1 MSIYPNIYRVDKNHR
16 DLKQLRSNEA
26 VMKRIIK
33 SSYKKNEWKENSDS
47 PLLNSYQKD
56 DFTYHLYLYNT
67 DEKTSEWASFLP
79 YPLANDSRFLQKKLS
94 LILFVETEFELFA
107 IVGGNAFR
115 MIIPFI
121 DHSFGLNTYD
131 RIIEIN
137 EDELSSMK
145 SRGITGQRMAANE
158 QYREDYRIINY
169 MKFGKVPQELHV
181 KLAEATSQL
190 YFRSI
195 LDDSNERLQITAGKS
210 FKIRKSATF
219 NKLHDI
225 IKDLS
230 IVLSET
236 QKEYLSSYIEISDE
250 NYIQELQDALHQKI
264 YNNILHIL
272 HVTDDPR
279 DRFEFDFCNP
289 NNIEKFYEA
298 EKYVLKEKT
307 EDSHRIFATVADRSE
322 IYPTVIRRAYGLHGN
337 NAFQIKV
344 FLNGVRVLGYL
355 GSKSISSST
364 FMYHISA
371 ELKYENKPVFL
382 IDTKWY
388 HLKEVFISDLKTQT
402 ERVLRTY
409 KAPKTV
415 LKLPWD
421 KNLLKREEDY
431 NLQYDPLPDYIVID
445 TIISD
450 GVELCDILHYDD
462 NNLYLIHVKY
472 GFDSKVR
479 ELTNQIL
486 ISARR
491 LSEALGSGNISFFD
505 RLYDALQKKNM
516 DVNGLTMEEF
526 AALFTRNIT
535 YILAVTSHL
544 KDDCVIEENIDKF
557 NSNIARFSL
566 VTCSTDIR
574 NYYEMLAY
582 QIPRI

>member
-1 MSIYPNIYRVDKNHR
+1 MTIYPNIYRIDKNHR
-16 DLKQLRSNEA
+16 DLKQLRNNEA

-33 SSYKKNEWKENSDS
+33 SSYKKNEWKENSDA

-56 DFTYHLYLYNT
+56 NFIYHLYLYNT

-79 YPLANDSRFLQKKLS
+79 SSLAKDSRFLQKKLS

-107 IVGGNAFR
+107 VVGGNAFR

-121 DHSFGLNTYD
+121 DQSFGLNTYD

-137 EDELSSMK
+137 EDELSSMR

-181 KLAEATSQL
+181 KLSESTSKL
-190 YFRSI
+190 YFPLI
-195 LDDSNERLQITAGKS
+195 LDKENERLQIAVGRS
-210 FKIRKSATF
+210 FKIRKSVTF
-219 NKLHDI
+219 NYLHQVLE
-225 IKDLS
+225 DLL
-230 IVLSET
+230 IVLSMP

-250 NYIQELQDALHQKI
+250 DSIQKLQDVLHEKI
-264 YNNILHIL
+264 YNNIRYALGE
-272 HVTDDPR
+272 TYDPR

-307 EDSHRIFATVADRSE
+307 EDSHRVFSTVFDRSE
-322 IYPTVIRRAYGLHGN
+322 IYRTVIRRAYELHGN

-371 ELKYENKPVFL
+371 ELNYENKPVFL

-402 ERVLRTY
+402 ERVLCIY

-421 KNLLKREEDY
+421 KNLLKREGDY
-431 NLQYDPLPDYIVID
+431 NLQYDPFPDYIVID
-445 TIISD
+445 SIISD

-472 GFDSKVR
+472 GFDSKIR
-479 ELTNQIL
+479 ELTNQVL

-491 LSEALGSGNISFFD
+491 LSEALGAGNISFFD
-505 RLYDALQKKNM
+505 RLYDILKKKNRN
-516 DVNGLTMEEF
+516 VNGLTKEEF
-526 AALFTRNIT
+526 AALFSKNIT

-557 NSNIARFSL
+557 ESNIARFSL
-566 VTCSTDIR
+566 VTCSSDIR
-574 NYYEMLAY
+574 NYFEMLTY
-582 QIPRI
+582 QIHRA